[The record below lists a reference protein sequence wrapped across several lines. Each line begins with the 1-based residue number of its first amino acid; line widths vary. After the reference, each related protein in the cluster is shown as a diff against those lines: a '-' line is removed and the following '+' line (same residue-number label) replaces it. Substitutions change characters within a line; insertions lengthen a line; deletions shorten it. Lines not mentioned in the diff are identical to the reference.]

1 MILISDSTSFSFAG
15 DKEAHMLFDLESDPY
30 ETTNVASNNPEI
42 VKNMIDTIKDYKKDA
57 LNSWM

>member
-1 MILISDSTSFSFAG
+1 
-15 DKEAHMLFDLESDPY
+15 MLFDLKSDPY